1 MIQRYNY
8 NSWLNKWWLQ
18 QSLHVVLILLR
29 YRNPLDKDF
38 NYDDIEVFP
47 EYNSDQNKPMS
58 SVQQQQ
64 QQQNHHHQ
72 QQQQQNHHQQ
82 QQQQRYN
89 PPMYTSTPIPKT
101 YEENVKSIEDV
112 GFMNE
117 FAQDGFFDTQKLS
130 VGQNER
136 IKKDSNEKEYKE
148 NAF

>member
-1 MIQRYNY
+1 M
-8 NSWLNKWWLQ
+8 
-18 QSLHVVLILLR
+18 
-29 YRNPLDKDF
+29 DKDF

-64 QQQNHHHQ
+64 QQQQQNH

>member
-1 MIQRYNY
+1 M
-8 NSWLNKWWLQ
+8 
-18 QSLHVVLILLR
+18 
-29 YRNPLDKDF
+29 DKDF

-64 QQQNHHHQ
+64 QQQNHHH
-72 QQQQQNHHQQ
+72 Q